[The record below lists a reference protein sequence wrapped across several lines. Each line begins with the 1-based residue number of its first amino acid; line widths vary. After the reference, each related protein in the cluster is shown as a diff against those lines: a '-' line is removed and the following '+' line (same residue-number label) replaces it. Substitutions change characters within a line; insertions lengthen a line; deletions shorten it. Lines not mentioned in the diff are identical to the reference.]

1 MPAVRLTWQ
10 AVDPPGMAADL
21 ARQLGVDP
29 PRPLPAVP
37 GSFAIDL
44 GTTDL
49 ELVPWQPETLDDA
62 PQAAG
67 RLVLEPVL
75 DPDLEPVLEPDLDP
89 DLEPDL
95 EPVREP
101 DREPDREVVEPAG
114 DAVPR
119 PAPTG
124 EMVSVRLLA
133 VAWATVD
140 LERATA
146 ELAAWLRPDR
156 PLPPGLPRDGE
167 DPHLGAR
174 TRLTRTALWPDVS
187 LVLTEP
193 VTEGLVAAS
202 LARHDEGP
210 CAIYVSPA
218 GGLDAWLAA
227 ARRRSVPLSARRD
240 GPFGP
245 SVVVPG
251 PVGGRGGIAGPHV
264 LVVGGTGVAST
275 RGAGGTIRP

>member
-1 MPAVRLTWQ
+1 MLAVRLTWQ
-10 AVDPPGMAADL
+10 VVDPPGMAADL
-21 ARQLGVDP
+21 ARRLGVGP

-49 ELVPWQPETLDDA
+49 ELVPWRPETLDDA

-67 RLVLEPVL
+67 RLVLEP
-75 DPDLEPVLEPDLDP
+75 DLEPDREPVREADLDP
-89 DLEPDL
+89 DLEPD
-95 EPVREP
+95 
-101 DREPDREVVEPAG
+101 REVAEPAG
-114 DAVPR
+114 DGVPR
-119 PAPTG
+119 PAPIG
-124 EMVSVRLLA
+124 GRLSMRLMA

-140 LERATA
+140 LERAMT

-167 DPHLGAR
+167 DSHLGAR
-174 TRLTRTALWPDVS
+174 TRLARTALWPDVS

-227 ARRRSVPLSARRD
+227 ARRRSVPVSARRD
-240 GPFGP
+240 GPFGQ

-251 PVGGRGGIAGPHV
+251 PLAGRDGIAGPHV
-264 LVVGGTGVAST
+264 LVVQGTRVAST
-275 RGAGGTIRP
+275 RGVGGTIRP